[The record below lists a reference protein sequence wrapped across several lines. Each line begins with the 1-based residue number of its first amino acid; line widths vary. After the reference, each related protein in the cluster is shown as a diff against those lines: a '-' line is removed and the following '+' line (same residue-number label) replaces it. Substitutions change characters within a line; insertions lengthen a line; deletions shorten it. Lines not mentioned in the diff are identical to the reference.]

1 MYYYNQ
7 NDYPSV
13 KYDRPSTS
21 VVETVK
27 SSGCGVCAA
36 CIVFNNLAG
45 KELYSVSKMAKFSL
59 DNGARDNSGTNMNTL
74 LKALCKANPSFSFTT
89 STSESELVKHLKN
102 GGVAIINQGD
112 AYNLFSTAGHF
123 VIAYKMSGSNIE
135 ILDPQMYDGKYDAYS
150 RPKRI
155 VKKTTNGCI
164 VSQSEIG
171 KATSDRN
178 PAYFLVSIK
187 KSANEGGTKVAK
199 YGNASMVSAQT
210 VYADSDLTLQ
220 IGSVAK
226 GERVNQ
232 LGTGEGKPMFS
243 YKTSSGYKVG
253 FAAKGSVKKD

>member
-7 NDYPSV
+7 NNYQSV

-36 CIVFNNLAG
+36 CIIFNNLAG
-45 KELYSVSKMAKFSL
+45 KELYSVSEMARFSIN
-59 DNGARDNSGTNMNTL
+59 NGARDNSGTDMNTL
-74 LKALCKANPSFSFTT
+74 LKALCKANPSFSFTA
-89 STSESELVKHLKN
+89 STSETELVKHLKK
-102 GGVAIINQGD
+102 GGMAVVNQGD

-123 VIAYKMSGSNIE
+123 VAAYKMSGSNIE

-150 RPKRI
+150 RPQRI

-171 KATSDRN
+171 KATADRN

-187 KSANEGGTKVAK
+187 KSADEGVKNVAK
-199 YGNASMVSAQT
+199 YGNASMASAQT
-210 VYADSDLTLQ
+210 VYADSDLTLK
-220 IGSVAK
+220 IGSVSK
-226 GERVNQ
+226 GERVNL
-232 LGTGEGKPMFS
+232 LGTGESKPMFS
-243 YKTSSGYKVG
+243 YKTSTGYKVG